1 MSDMHYGAG
10 PAIFKK
16 AKELLDSPTR
26 AEEFLWEKIRRNQ
39 LSGFKFRRQH
49 PIANFIADFY
59 CHEVRLVIEVD
70 GNIHDET
77 EQMDYDQGKEYDLES
92 MGLRIIRFKN
102 KEVLSDIDSVVLK
115 IKKVIARTPT
125 RVLC

>member
-1 MSDMHYGAG
+1 MHYGAG

-16 AKELLDSPTR
+16 AKELRDNPTR

-59 CHEVRLVIEVD
+59 CHEVRLVVELDGRIHHKIE
-70 GNIHDET
+70 
-77 EQMDYDQGKEYDLES
+77 QKDYDKGREHE
-92 MGLRIIRFKN
+92 LRTFGIKVLRFKN
-102 KEVLSDIDSVVLK
+102 EEVINDIELVVSK
-115 IKKVIARTPT
+115 ISRKMPT
-125 RVLC
+125 RP

>member
-16 AKELLDSPTR
+16 AKELRDNPTR

-59 CHEVRLVIEVD
+59 CHEVRLVVELDGSIHRKIE
-70 GNIHDET
+70 
-77 EQMDYDQGKEYDLES
+77 QKDYDNGREHE
-92 MGLRIIRFKN
+92 LRTFGIKVLRFKN
-102 KEVLSDIDSVVLK
+102 EDK
-115 IKKVIARTPT
+115 
-125 RVLC
+125 